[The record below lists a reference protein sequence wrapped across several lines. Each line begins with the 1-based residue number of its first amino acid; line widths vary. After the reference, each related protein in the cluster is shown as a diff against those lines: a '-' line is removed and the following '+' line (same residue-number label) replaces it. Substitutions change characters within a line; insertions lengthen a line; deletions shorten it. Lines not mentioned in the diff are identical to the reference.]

1 MHKID
6 TDTAV
11 NSEFTDG
18 VPESGQPA
26 TRLNA
31 SWFNTVQRE
40 LVKVVESAGITL
52 SNDDDGQVYKSF
64 LKIIIASVFQNQ
76 NQGAVWLRSDD
87 GFESVLSSEGLDFKS
102 PRGGVT
108 VNVSSDGVEIKGRDG
123 STKVGYG
130 SVKTAC
136 VDFGT
141 HKIIVNSDGTISI
154 VNPDGTEGVLK
165 LSSVYASG
173 PCQVQGPVFVGGKLT
188 CDDFRL
194 KSGTSCMMESSLN
207 GITVRGLMIFKDYAE
222 GYHGGIDATGQVIA
236 CGELRADV
244 LLSRL
249 IEARTYTDLFYPS
262 VGVIDTYCSGLRND
276 GQQIFVRNGT
286 GEDQTNDAWGLTVFA
301 GDVLHFIRFKGTWRR
316 VL

>member
-11 NSEFTDG
+11 GNEFVDG
-18 VPESGQPA
+18 NAAASIRA

-31 SWFNTVQRE
+31 KWFNTIQRE
-40 LVKVVESAGITL
+40 LVKVVESAGIAL
-52 SNDDDGQVYKSF
+52 SNDDDDQVYKSF

-76 NQGAVWLRSDD
+76 NQGTVWLRSDD

-102 PRGGVT
+102 PRGGLT

-130 SVKTAC
+130 SVKTTC

-154 VNPDGTEGVLK
+154 VNPDGSEGVLH
-165 LSSVYASG
+165 LDSVYASG
-173 PCQVQGPVFVGGKLT
+173 DCRVQRNVDVGGKLT
-188 CDDFRL
+188 CDSFKL
-194 KSGTSCMMESSLN
+194 KSGSLYSLESSLF
-207 GITVRGLMIFKDYAE
+207 GFTVHGVIVFRN
-222 GYHGGIDATGQVIA
+222 GGIAAMEQEIA

-244 LLSRL
+244 ICSKL
-249 IEARTYTDLFYPS
+249 IIAESYTDLFYPS
-262 VGVIDTYCSGLRND
+262 ADVIDAYVNTRRD
-276 GQQIFVRNGT
+276 GQQIFVSNGT
-286 GEDQTNDAWGLTVFA
+286 GEDQFNAEWRVTVPA
-301 GDVLHFIRFKGTWRR
+301 GGVLHFVRFNNNWRR

>member
-31 SWFNTVQRE
+31 SWFNTIQRE
-40 LVKVVESAGITL
+40 LVKVVESAGIAL

-87 GFESVLSSEGLDFKS
+87 GFESVLSSDGLDFKS
-102 PRGGVT
+102 PRGGLT

-154 VNPDGTEGVLK
+154 VNPDGSEGVLH
-165 LSSVYASG
+165 LDSVYASG
-173 PCQVQGPVFVGGKLT
+173 DCQVQRNVFVDGKLT
-188 CDDFRL
+188 CGKVRL
-194 KSGTSCMMESSLN
+194 KSGASYWLEDSSSGFTVN
-207 GITVRGLMIFKDYAE
+207 GNITIKNGS
-222 GYHGGIDATGQVIA
+222 IDAKDQVID
-236 CGELRADV
+236 CGELRTNV
-244 LLSRL
+244 INS
-249 IEARTYTDLFYPS
+249 IFIGARTKTDLFYPS
-262 VGVIDTYCSGLRND
+262 ADVIDAYVDGRND
-276 GQQIFVRNGT
+276 GQQIFVRNST
-286 GEDQTNDAWGLTVFA
+286 GEDQSNDSWQEVVPV
-301 GDVLHFIRFKGTWRR
+301 DYVLHFIRINGNWRR

>member
-6 TDTAV
+6 TDTAAG
-11 NSEFTDG
+11 NEFVDG
-18 VPESGQPA
+18 NAEAGIRA

-31 SWFNTVQRE
+31 SWFNTIQRE
-40 LVKVVESAGITL
+40 LVKVVESAGVTL
-52 SNDDDGQVYKSF
+52 SKDDDGQVYKSF

-102 PRGGVT
+102 PRGGLT

-130 SVKTAC
+130 SVKTDC

-154 VNPDGTEGVLK
+154 VNPDGSEGVLK
-165 LSSVYASG
+165 LDSVYASG
-173 PCQVQGPVFVGGKLT
+173 DCQVQRHVFVGGKLT
-188 CDDFRL
+188 CEDVRL
-194 KSGTSCMMESSLN
+194 KSGTSYSLESSLPGFTVN
-207 GITVRGLMIFKDYAE
+207 GTIVFK
-222 GYHGGIDATGQVIA
+222 GGPLGAIDATDQLIG
-236 CGELRADV
+236 CGELRTNV
-244 LLSRL
+244 IVSRL
-249 IEARTYTDLFYPS
+249 IDARTYTDLFYPS
-262 VGVIDTYCSGLRND
+262 AGVIDAYVDTRRD

-286 GEDQTNDAWGLTVFA
+286 GEDQINDAWGLTVPA
-301 GDVLHFIRFKGTWRR
+301 GDVLHFVRFNNNWHR